1 MKKSLI
7 TNKTTK
13 IIFISAL
20 SLLAIAFL
28 FILICNI
35 IVITSADDYI
45 LSFEDAKAIQ
55 DADCIIILGAA
66 VKPDGTMS
74 NVLEERV
81 CMGEKLYTAGVSNRI
96 LASGDHSREN
106 YNEVGAMKEHLIDL
120 GVPENVIFTDHAG
133 FDTYDSMY
141 RARDIFRA
149 EKVVIVTQQF
159 HISRSVYIARSLG
172 LEAYGVA
179 SDVDY
184 RYFKPKTEIREIIAR
199 AKYVLDSL
207 IEPEP
212 KYLGEEIPIWGEA
225 SLTDG

>member
-1 MKKSLI
+1 MKKSLLK
-7 TNKTTK
+7 NKTSK
-13 IIFISAL
+13 IIFFSAI
-20 SLLAIAFL
+20 LLIFVAFL
-28 FILICNI
+28 FIMVCNI
-35 IVITSADDYI
+35 IVVSNSDKYVLTFDEVS
-45 LSFEDAKAIQ
+45 KIQ

-81 CMGEKLYTAGVSNRI
+81 SMGEKLYSAGVSDRI

-106 YNEVGAMKEHLIDL
+106 YNEVGAMKEHLINS

-141 RARDIFRA
+141 RARDIFKA

-172 LEAYGVA
+172 LEAYGIA
-179 SDVDY
+179 SDVNY

-199 AKYVLDSL
+199 AKYVLDS
-207 IEPEP
+207 IIKPEP
-212 KYLGEEIPIWGEA
+212 KYLGEDIPIWGEA
-225 SLTDG
+225 SITDG